1 MAEIVLGVDYE
12 IRGIDIVGLDDPFE
26 EFRLMHDSLFHEIN
40 DLVLHSHKVL
50 HPIIQL
56 HL

>member
-1 MAEIVLGVDYE
+1 MAEIVLSVDYE
-12 IRGIDIVGLDDPFE
+12 VRGIDIVGFDDPFE

-40 DLVLHSHKVL
+40 DLLLHSHKVL
-50 HPIIQL
+50 HPVIQL